1 MDTCSL
7 YFEAAQGLLFILAPT
22 ILASGMI
29 LGFMCAKLKPA

>member
-22 ILASGMI
+22 ILAAGMI
-29 LGFMCAKLKPA
+29 LGFMMASKKAA